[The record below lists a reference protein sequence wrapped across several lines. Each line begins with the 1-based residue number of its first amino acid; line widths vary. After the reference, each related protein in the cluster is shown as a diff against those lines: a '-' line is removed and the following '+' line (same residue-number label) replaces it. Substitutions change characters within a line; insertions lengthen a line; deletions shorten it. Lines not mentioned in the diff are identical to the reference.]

1 MGLLALA
8 LGGFGIGLTEFV
20 IAGLLPQVSD
30 DLNVST
36 AAAGWL
42 ISGYA
47 LTVAVGAIA
56 VTATTAGLPQK
67 PVLVALLA
75 LFVAGNLLSALAPT
89 YGVMLLGRVVAALC
103 HGSFFG
109 IGSLVA
115 RRLVPPERAS
125 RAVATMF
132 AGLTVANVLGVP
144 FGALVGER
152 WGWRATFW
160 AITVIGAVAL
170 VAIAVLVPGWAGVRG
185 DGGEAGVRG
194 GGGEAGVRGGG
205 GETGVKGGA
214 GEARA
219 RGGVGEAR
227 ARDGGGAGSRGGR
240 ADLRTQARAFRSTQV
255 WLTLTATALGYGG
268 MFGAFSYLAYT
279 FTRVAGFSSTD
290 VAWLLVV
297 YGSGLVVG
305 NIAGGRGADH
315 NRDATL
321 LVSLAGLTTTLAVFG
336 VLAGSRPASV
346 VLVFLL
352 GVFGFATVPGMITRV
367 TDAAGGAPLAA
378 SANVSASNVGNA
390 AGAWAGGLVIS
401 AGFGYAAPL
410 FVGAGIV
417 AVGLGVMGV
426 AAWRAVG
433 ARGRVVEAQGAGM
446 FRGRGCTEGGEVQR
460 ARKYRGRRNETAVKP
475 TETRWS

>member
-1 MGLLALA
+1 M
-8 LGGFGIGLTEFV
+8 
-20 IAGLLPQVSD
+20 IAGLLPQVSRG
-30 DLNVST
+30 LHVST

-56 VTATTAGLPQK
+56 VTAATASLPQK
-67 PVLVALLA
+67 PLLVGLVA
-75 LFVAGNLLSALAPT
+75 LFVAGNLLSALAPG

-125 RAVATMF
+125 RAVALMF
-132 AGLTVANVLGVP
+132 TGLTVANVLGVP

-160 AITVIGAVAL
+160 AITAIGAVAL
-170 VAIAVLVPGWAGVRG
+170 VAIAVLVPAWAG
-185 DGGEAGVRG
+185 
-194 GGGEAGVRGGG
+194 
-205 GETGVKGGA
+205 
-214 GEARA
+214 A
-219 RGGVGEAR
+219 RGGQ
-227 ARDGGGAGSRGGR
+227 
-240 ADLRTQARAFRSTQV
+240 ADLRTQLRAFRSTQV
-255 WLTLTATALGYGG
+255 WLTLTATAFGYGG

-279 FTRVAGFSSTD
+279 FTRVAGFSTTD

-297 YGSGLVVG
+297 YGTGLVVG

-315 NRDATL
+315 NRDGTL
-321 LVSLAGLTTTLAVFG
+321 LVSLAGLAVTLTVFG
-336 VLAGSRPASV
+336 ALASSRPASV
-346 VLVFLL
+346 ILVFLL

-367 TDAAGGAPLAA
+367 TDAAGGVPLAA

-390 AGAWAGGLVIS
+390 VGAWAGGLVIS
-401 AGFGYAAPL
+401 AGSGYAAPL

-417 AVGLGVMGV
+417 GVGLGVMGV
-426 AAWRAVG
+426 AAWGSVG
-433 ARGRVVEAQGAGM
+433 GGRGTGAGS
-446 FRGRGCTEGGEVQR
+446 GAGAGAGGATGGE
-460 ARKYRGRRNETAVKP
+460 GRRSAEAVEP
-475 TETRWS
+475 QRP

>member
-1 MGLLALA
+1 MGLIALA

-20 IAGLLPQVSD
+20 IAGLLPQVSRS
-30 DLNVST
+30 LHVST

-56 VTATTAGLPQK
+56 VTAATAGLPQK
-67 PVLVALLA
+67 PVLVGLVA
-75 LFVAGNLLSALAPT
+75 LFVAGNLLSALAPG
-89 YGVMLLGRVVAALC
+89 YGVMMLGRVVAALC

-160 AITVIGAVAL
+160 AITAIGTVAL
-170 VAIAVLVPGWAGVRG
+170 AAIAVLVPAWAGAT
-185 DGGEAGVRG
+185 E
-194 GGGEAGVRGGG
+194 
-205 GETGVKGGA
+205 
-214 GEARA
+214 
-219 RGGVGEAR
+219 
-227 ARDGGGAGSRGGR
+227 GR
-240 ADLRTQARAFRSTQV
+240 ADLRTQVRAFRSTQV

-279 FTRVAGFSSTD
+279 FTRVAGFSTTD

-297 YGSGLVVG
+297 YGTGLVVG

-321 LVSLAGLTTTLAVFG
+321 LVSLAGLAITLTVFG
-336 VLAGSRPASV
+336 LLASNRPASV
-346 VLVFLL
+346 ILVFLL

-367 TDAAGGAPLAA
+367 TDAAGGVPLAA

-390 AGAWAGGLVIS
+390 VGAWAGGLVIS

-410 FVGAGIV
+410 FVGAGV
-417 AVGLGVMGV
+417 VGAGLGVMGV
-426 AAWRAVG
+426 AVWAGGVVG
-433 ARGRVVEAQGAGM
+433 GDGGAG
-446 FRGRGCTEGGEVQR
+446 RGRGRGR
-460 ARKYRGRRNETAVKP
+460 ARQPEVER
-475 TETRWS
+475 S

>member
-1 MGLLALA
+1 VALA

-20 IAGLLPQVSD
+20 IAGLLPQVSRS
-30 DLNVST
+30 LHVST

-56 VTATTAGLPQK
+56 VTAATARLPQK
-67 PVLVALLA
+67 PVLVGLVA
-75 LFVAGNLLSALAPT
+75 LFVVGNLLSALAPN

-103 HGSFFG
+103 HGTFFG

-160 AITVIGAVAL
+160 AITAIGAVAL
-170 VAIAVLVPGWAGVRG
+170 VAIAVLVPAWAGEV
-185 DGGEAGVRG
+185 
-194 GGGEAGVRGGG
+194 
-205 GETGVKGGA
+205 GGA
-214 GEARA
+214 G
-219 RGGVGEAR
+219 
-227 ARDGGGAGSRGGR
+227 GR
-240 ADLRTQARAFRSTQV
+240 PDLRSQLRAFRSTQV

-268 MFGAFSYLAYT
+268 MFGAFSYIAYT
-279 FTRVAGFSSTD
+279 FTEVTGFSTTD

-297 YGSGLVVG
+297 YGTGLVVG

-315 NRDATL
+315 NRDVTL
-321 LVSLAGLTTTLAVFG
+321 LVSLAGLAATLVTFG
-336 VLAGSRPASV
+336 LLASSRPAAV
-346 VLVFLL
+346 ILVFLL

-367 TDAAGGAPLAA
+367 TDAAGGVPLAA

-390 AGAWAGGLVIS
+390 VGAWLGGLVIS

-410 FVGAGIV
+410 YVGAGIV
-417 AVGLGVMGV
+417 GVGLGVMGV
-426 AAWRAVG
+426 AA
-433 ARGRVVEAQGAGM
+433 RGEPR
-446 FRGRGCTEGGEVQR
+446 GGE
-460 ARKYRGRRNETAVKP
+460 G
-475 TETRWS
+475 S

>member
-56 VTATTAGLPQK
+56 VTATTASLPQK

-160 AITVIGAVAL
+160 AITGIGVGALAAV
-170 VAIAVLVPGWAGVRG
+170 AVLVPGWAG
-185 DGGEAGVRG
+185 ARG
-194 GGGEAGVRGGG
+194 GGGEAG
-205 GETGVKGGA
+205 
-214 GEARA
+214 A
-219 RGGVGEAR
+219 RGGR
-227 ARDGGGAGSRGGR
+227 AGSRGGR

-321 LVSLAGLTTTLAVFG
+321 LVSLAGLATTLAVFG
-336 VLAGSRPASV
+336 VLADSRPASV

-367 TDAAGGAPLAA
+367 TDAAGGVPLAA

-426 AAWRAVG
+426 AARGAVG
-433 ARGRVVEAQGAGM
+433 ARGEGRRGTGVVEVQG
-446 FRGRGCTEGGEVQR
+446 GGSTG
-460 ARKYRGRRNETAVKP
+460 GRRNETAVKP
-475 TETRWS
+475 TETRWP

>member
-1 MGLLALA
+1 LGPPPQLEGAGGQFGLLALA

-20 IAGLLPQVSD
+20 IAGLLPQVSRGLD
-30 DLNVST
+30 VST

-56 VTATTAGLPQK
+56 VTAATARLPQK
-67 PVLVALLA
+67 PILVGLLA
-75 LFVAGNLLSALAPT
+75 LFVAGNLLCAIAPNYPT
-89 YGVMLLGRVVAALC
+89 MLLGRVVAALC

-125 RAVATMF
+125 RAVAMMF

-160 AITVIGAVAL
+160 AITAIGSVAL
-170 VAIAVLVPGWAGVRG
+170 VAIAVLVPGWAGG
-185 DGGEAGVRG
+185 
-194 GGGEAGVRGGG
+194 
-205 GETGVKGGA
+205 T
-214 GEARA
+214 
-219 RGGVGEAR
+219 
-227 ARDGGGAGSRGGR
+227 SGR
-240 ADLRTQARAFRSTQV
+240 ADLRSQLRSFRSTQV

-279 FTRVAGFSSTD
+279 FTEVTGFSSTD

-297 YGSGLVVG
+297 YGTGLVVG

-315 NRDATL
+315 NRDVTL
-321 LVSLAGLTTTLAVFG
+321 LVSLTGLALTLVAFG
-336 VLAGSRPASV
+336 LLASSRPASV
-346 VLVFLL
+346 ILVFLL

-367 TDAAGGAPLAA
+367 TDAAGGVPLAA

-390 AGAWAGGLVIS
+390 VGAWAGGLVIS
-401 AGFGYAAPL
+401 AGWGYAAPL

-417 AVGLGVMGV
+417 GAGLGVMGW
-426 AAWRAVG
+426 AARGAGAVG
-433 ARGRVVEAQGAGM
+433 E
-446 FRGRGCTEGGEVQR
+446 
-460 ARKYRGRRNETAVKP
+460 GRRGTVAVD
-475 TETRWS
+475 TRRP